1 MIMYKIHLLRY
12 YDYVRNHKQS
22 WYLDVAVIGKAQV
35 ERRKGGVLDRL
46 LAYNDIES
54 AGLVL

>member
-1 MIMYKIHLLRY
+1 MILRARHL
-12 YDYVRNHKQS
+12 RNRGVKDFE
-22 WYLDVAVIGKAQV
+22 LDTVS
-35 ERRKGGVLDRL
+35 RLGGVLDRL